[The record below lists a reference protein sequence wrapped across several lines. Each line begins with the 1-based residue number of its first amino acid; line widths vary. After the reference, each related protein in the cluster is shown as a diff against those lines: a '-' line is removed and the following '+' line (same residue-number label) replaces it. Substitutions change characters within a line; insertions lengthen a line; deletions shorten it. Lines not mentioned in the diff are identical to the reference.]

1 MARNSSLHAAK
12 TSRQDEFYTKY
23 QDIQA
28 ELDHYKEHFEGKTVL
43 CNCDDPFESNFCK
56 FFLKNFH
63 GYKLKRLVCTGC
75 GTRPGT
81 QGKGYVL
88 DVADV
93 LAEVRAGGTDITDS
107 GIGRLLYGGTVHEL
121 EGNGDFRSAECIE
134 YLKQADI
141 VVSNPPFSLF
151 REYASRLTGYGKEF
165 LIIGPQN
172 AIPYKEFFPL
182 LKDNRVWLGCTAGS
196 RDYLVPHGYGTGD
209 AGVHMDRDG
218 RMVKSMGNTAW
229 FTNLDHAKRHE
240 PLALAGH
247 YYGQEEDYQRYD
259 NYDCI
264 NVDRVKDIPG
274 DYFPTGGYAAEIYE
288 GRGDLEAAQCAR
300 EAAGGAEGCN
310 GIMGVPIT
318 FLDRYCPE
326 QFEIVGSAY
335 GNSRKNK
342 FYGEV
347 AYTQHPDDR
356 GGCGIIDGK
365 RKYGRI
371 FIRAKI

>member
-196 RDYLVPHGYGTGD
+196 RDYLVPHGYGTE
-209 AGVHMDRDG
+209 M
-218 RMVKSMGNTAW
+218 
-229 FTNLDHAKRHE
+229 
-240 PLALAGH
+240 
-247 YYGQEEDYQRYD
+247 Q
-259 NYDCI
+259 
-264 NVDRVKDIPG
+264 
-274 DYFPTGGYAAEIYE
+274 
-288 GRGDLEAAQCAR
+288 
-300 EAAGGAEGCN
+300 
-310 GIMGVPIT
+310 
-318 FLDRYCPE
+318 
-326 QFEIVGSAY
+326 
-335 GNSRKNK
+335 
-342 FYGEV
+342 
-347 AYTQHPDDR
+347 AYTWIAMA
-356 GGCGIIDGK
+356 GW
-365 RKYGRI
+365 
-371 FIRAKI
+371 